1 MSFAI
6 HDNVFKLEK
15 LLKLSEGNSFTYNA
29 ANIYFLKVSNQ
40 NTRKKCEICSKLTKR
55 KHKKDVIDV
64 VLVFLLLTFN
74 IFHGFYQ

>member
-40 NTRKKCEICSKLTKR
+40 NTRKSVKY
-55 KHKKDVIDV
+55 VQ
-64 VLVFLLLTFN
+64 N
-74 IFHGFYQ
+74 